1 MIGGIMRHHAG
12 ACSAEFILQVFA
24 DGRGN
29 AVFFELRVAVVHDVD
44 HVRIEARQFQVQKE
58 SVKPSRIVVRQV
70 ETGLALLEKVLIEL
84 ERVAEGRKFLPL
96 GRFHHFSDGV
106 FGVRRRRIRKRVPCN
121 GVLLLE
127 DFGELRVTER
137 VFSDMDAA
145 VGVNQGD

>member
-1 MIGGIMRHHAG
+1 MY
-12 ACSAEFILQVFA
+12 
-24 DGRGN
+24 
-29 AVFFELRVAVVHDVD
+29 DVD
-44 HVRIEARQFQVQKE
+44 HVRIKARQFQMQEETVE
-58 SVKPSRIVVRQV
+58 PSRIVIRQV
-70 ETGLALLEKVLIEL
+70 ETGLALSKKVLVEF
-84 ERVAEGRKFLPL
+84 ERVAESRKFLPL

-137 VFSDMDAA
+137 VISDMDAA